1 MQRDFSDIAAK
12 SENLGIRVV
21 GFLLSQPADFALLL
35 ASTGL
40 TYEDFKRTPYGQ
52 DQLLAAL
59 EFLVTNETM
68 LLRFARATGWSPE
81 AVYEA
86 WRVVSKPSWAH
97 QIRPGMEIRP
107 WRAISSA

>member
-1 MQRDFSDIAAK
+1 MQKDFSDAIAK

-21 GFLLSQPADFALLL
+21 GFLLNQPADFALLL

-40 TYEDFKRTPYGQ
+40 TYEDFKRMPYGQ
-52 DQLLAAL
+52 DQLMAAL

-68 LLRFARATGWSPE
+68 LLRFARATGRPPE

-86 WRVVSKPSWAH
+86 WRVVSRPAWVH
-97 QIRPGMEIRP
+97 QIPPGKETRP